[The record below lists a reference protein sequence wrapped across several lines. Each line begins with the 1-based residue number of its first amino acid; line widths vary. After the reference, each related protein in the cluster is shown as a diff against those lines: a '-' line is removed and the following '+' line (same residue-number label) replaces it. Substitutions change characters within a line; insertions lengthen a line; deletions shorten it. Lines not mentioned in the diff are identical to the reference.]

1 MGFLDSA
8 LDATVLFSF
17 DKHGYRRHAK
27 RFEAADLA
35 VDLHDKT
42 ILITGANAGLG
53 LAATRQLTQLG
64 ATVVMACR
72 DLTRG
77 EEARRTVTGRTE
89 LVRLDV
95 SSRVDVKRFVAEWG
109 SRRLDVLIN
118 NAGVLPTSRQDTSEG
133 LELAYATN
141 LLGSVGLTEG
151 LLPRLREARGRVVLV
166 SSGGMYPVKLDLEA
180 LQGRVAK
187 YDGVAAYAQTKRAQV
202 ILNELW
208 AAREP
213 DVTFSAMHPGW
224 ADTGGVRGSL
234 PKFHALTSRL
244 LRSADEGADTI
255 TWLAACRRLSGDS
268 GRFWF
273 DRAPVSTHAF
283 PWTKEAQADREALWA
298 LVTTLTGR

>member
-1 MGFLDSA
+1 
-8 LDATVLFSF
+8 V
-17 DKHGYRRHAK
+17 HRRHGKAFGPGNLEFHPHA
-27 RFEAADLA
+27 RP
-35 VDLHDKT
+35 

-53 LAATRQLTQLG
+53 LAATRQLTALG

-77 EEARRTVTGRTE
+77 EEARRTVTGHTE
-89 LVRLDV
+89 LLRLDV
-95 SSRVDVKRFVAEWG
+95 SSRADVQRFVTEWG

-118 NAGVLPTSRQDTSEG
+118 NAGVLPTSRQATSEG
-133 LELAYATN
+133 VELAYATN
-141 LLGSVGLTEG
+141 LLGSVALTEG
-151 LLPRLREARGRVVLV
+151 LLPRLRASKGRVGLV
-166 SSGGMYPVKLDLEA
+166 SSGGMYPGKLDLEA

-234 PKFHALTSRL
+234 PTFHALTSRL

-273 DRAPVSTHAF
+273 DRAPVTTHAF
-283 PWTKEAQADREALWA
+283 PWTKERPADREALWA
-298 LVTTLTGR
+298 LVTR